1 LQGYELIMKKFTN
14 ISDISKKELRLIID
28 NAKLRKKNRSS
39 LNKNAVDSDAPLEGK
54 ILIMIFEK
62 PSTRTRISFDL
73 AVKQLGGKS
82 LTLNPDEIHYGTGNE
97 SLYDTAKILSQ
108 YADIVMLRT
117 YAHKNFIEF
126 SKYLEIPL
134 INGLTDLSH
143 PCQIMSD
150 IMTFEELK
158 GPIKNKKIAWLGDGN
173 NVVYSL
179 IEAAVQFDFELRIAS
194 PKGYEPNKKI
204 LQWAKENNGKVL
216 LTKDPMKAASSAD
229 CVMTDKWISMGDKSN
244 KIKKKKLLK
253 PYQVNKKIMKVA
265 NQDAIFMHCLPASR
279 GEEVTND
286 IIDGKQSAVWL
297 EALNR
302 IHAQKSIIEWCLK

>member
-1 LQGYELIMKKFTN
+1 MRKFIN
-14 ISDISKKELRLIID
+14 IADISKRDLRFIID
-28 NAKLRKKNRSS
+28 NAKSRKEKRSG
-39 LNKNAVDSDAPLEGK
+39 LNKNAIDQDAPLDGK

-82 LTLNPDEIHYGTGNE
+82 LILNPDEIHYGTGNE

-117 YAHKNFIEF
+117 HAHKNAEEF
-126 SKYLEIPL
+126 SKYLDVPL
-134 INGLTDLSH
+134 INGLTNLSH

-173 NVVYSL
+173 NILYSL

-194 PKGYEPNKKI
+194 PKSYEPNENI
-204 LQWAKENNGKVL
+204 LKWAKKNNGNIL
-216 LTKDPMKAASSAD
+216 LTKDPIKAARFAD
-229 CVMTDKWISMGDKSN
+229 CIMTDKWISMGDKTN
-244 KIKKKKLLK
+244 KSKKKKVLK
-253 PYQVNKKIMKVA
+253 PYQVNEKIMKVA
-265 NQDAIFMHCLPASR
+265 NKDSIFMHCLPASR

-286 IIDGKQSAVWL
+286 IMDGKQSVVWL

-302 IHAQKSIIEWCLK
+302 IHIQKSIIEWCLK

>member
-1 LQGYELIMKKFTN
+1 MNNFIN
-14 ISDISKKELRLIID
+14 ISDISKADLRKIID
-28 NAKLRKKNRSS
+28 NARSRKEKRFN
-39 LNKNAVDSDAPLEGK
+39 LNKNAIDQNSPLKGK
-54 ILIMIFEK
+54 ILIMLFEK

-82 LTLNPDEIHYGTGNE
+82 LILNPDEIHYGSGNE
-97 SLYDTAKILSQ
+97 SLHDTAKILSQ

-117 YAHKNFIEF
+117 HAHKNVLEF
-126 SKYLEIPL
+126 SKNLDIPI

-150 IMTFEELK
+150 ILTFEELK
-158 GPIKNKKIAWLGDGN
+158 GPIKNKKITWLGDGN

-179 IEAAVQFDFELRIAS
+179 IEAAVQFDFELAIAC

-204 LQWAKENNGKVL
+204 LQWAKKNKGNILVTQNPIEAA
-216 LTKDPMKAASSAD
+216 KAAD
-229 CVMTDKWISMGDKSN
+229 CVITDKWISMGY
-244 KIKKKKLLK
+244 KINRNKKKKILK
-253 PYQVNKKIMKVA
+253 LYQVNKKIMKVA
-265 NQDAIFMHCLPASR
+265 NKDSIFMHCLPASR
-279 GEEVTND
+279 GEEVTDD
-286 IIDGKQSAVWL
+286 IMDGKQSAVWL